1 MGAKELKKD
10 NFGYLGEEFQYQLA
24 KVFIEEPKFFGELSN
39 IVNQNAFTESLLRTF
54 VGALKD
60 YYAQENIVP
69 SYQTISTILKSKAKT
84 NTEIEEYTELIK
96 KLKDTSLEGC
106 TVVKDTALKF
116 FKQQNLIY
124 IANKILQIAG
134 TGNIDKF
141 DECQKLMEDATLA
154 GQEDEYGFSPFE
166 LEDKALSQQFK
177 VPIPT
182 GVSKL
187 DEVLNG
193 GLEKKKVGVIIGS
206 AGFGKSTFSTAIASY
221 ASTYKCELN
230 GYEGYKVL
238 QIYFEDDDVD
248 VARKHFSR
256 ISTQELGVDVEAKD
270 LTKNKQQID
279 EIRQVLDNYPDKE
292 MMRKNLRL
300 KPFLAHTKSASDI
313 EVFLKKLINT
323 GFKPDLVIID
333 YFECLAAEKGGYASD
348 SEWTRQGNT
357 IRKIENIA
365 KELDMAIWVPT
376 QGNKNSITSPDVVT
390 MDMAGGSIIKV
401 QAASV
406 IISIARSIP
415 MQAENKANLC
425 VLKNRGGMSGI
436 VWKNIKFNNGTSMI
450 SCDEVIEF
458 NDMVAWKEDEEK
470 EKEKE
475 RIDMTR
481 QIAEKMLKKQ
491 DTKRQAVS
499 GETNVIKNI
508 VSVSKSDNSDEDM
521 ANVYDYNFIK
531 PNKEFDL

>member
-24 KVFIEEPKFFGELSN
+24 KVFIEEPHFFSELSP
-39 IVNQNAFTESLLRTF
+39 IVNQNAFTESILRTF

-60 YYAQENIVP
+60 YYAAENIVP
-69 SYQTISTILKSKAKT
+69 SYQTIGTVLKSKAKT
-84 NTEIEEYTELIK
+84 ETEVEEYNELIE
-96 KLKDTSLEGC
+96 KLRKTSLEGY

-116 FKQQNLIY
+116 FKQQNLIFV
-124 IANKILQIAG
+124 ANKILQIAG

-141 DECQKLMEDATLA
+141 DECQHLLDDVYLA
-154 GQEDEYGFSPFE
+154 GQEDEFGFSPFD
-166 LEDKALSQQFK
+166 LEEKALSTQFK

-206 AGFGKSTFSTAIASY
+206 AGFGKSTFSTAIASF

-256 ISTQELGVDVEAKD
+256 IATQELGADVEAKD
-270 LTKNKQQID
+270 LTKSKPQIE
-279 EIRQVLDNYPDKE
+279 EIRKVLDNYPDKE
-292 MMRKNLRL
+292 MMQKNLRL
-300 KPFLAHTKSASDI
+300 KPFLAHTKTASDI
-313 EVFLKKLINT
+313 EVFIKRMINT

-333 YFECLAAEKGGYASD
+333 YFECLKAENGGFASD

-415 MQAENKANLC
+415 MQAENKANLA

-458 NDMVAWKEDEEK
+458 NDLVAWHEDEEK
-470 EKEKE
+470 EKEKN

-481 QIAEKMLKKQ
+481 QIAEKMIQKQ
-491 DTKRQAVS
+491 NAEKQKVMVDTDTGEILS
-499 GETNVIKNI
+499 G
-508 VSVSKSDNSDEDM
+508 SKSDDNDDSQK
-521 ANVYDYNFIK
+521 NVFSM
-531 PNKEFDL
+531 

>member
-1 MGAKELKKD
+1 M
-10 NFGYLGEEFQYQLA
+10 
-24 KVFIEEPKFFGELSN
+24 
-39 IVNQNAFTESLLRTF
+39 
-54 VGALKD
+54 
-60 YYAQENIVP
+60 
-69 SYQTISTILKSKAKT
+69 
-84 NTEIEEYTELIK
+84 
-96 KLKDTSLEGC
+96 
-106 TVVKDTALKF
+106 
-116 FKQQNLIY
+116 
-124 IANKILQIAG
+124 
-134 TGNIDKF
+134 
-141 DECQKLMEDATLA
+141 
-154 GQEDEYGFSPFE
+154 
-166 LEDKALSQQFK
+166 
-177 VPIPT
+177 
-182 GVSKL
+182 
-187 DEVLNG
+187 NG

-206 AGFGKSTFSTAIASY
+206 AGFGKSTFSTAIASF

-248 VARKHFSR
+248 VTRKHFSR

-270 LTKNKQQID
+270 LTRNKQQIE
-279 EIRQVLDNYPDKE
+279 EIRKVLDNYPDKE
-292 MMRKNLRL
+292 MMKKNLRL
-300 KPFLAHTKSASDI
+300 KPFLAHTKSATDI
-313 EVFLKKLINT
+313 EIFIRRLINT

-333 YFECLAAEKGGYASD
+333 YFECLQPEKGGYTSD

-415 MQAENKANLC
+415 MQAENKANLA

-491 DTKRQAVS
+491 SADKEKVKVDKST
-499 GETNVIKNI
+499 GEVVN
-508 VSVSKSDNSDEDM
+508 SCKSDNNEDEQK
-521 ANVYDYNFIK
+521 NVFSYNNFK
-531 PNKEFDL
+531 PNEEFDL